1 MEKKMG
7 DEVKLYKEGYEE
19 YPVSKAIVG
28 NILMLVWMGLGFW
41 GIQFISPLLA
51 WIFLSTGLLMV
62 FIVLRKLVCTSC
74 YYYGKRCAIGWG
86 KLAAMMFKKGDVS
99 TFPENPGIKIAPATY
114 GLLSL
119 IPLIFIVIAMIQ
131 GVTALKIT
139 VLVLLVG
146 ISAYSGG
153 IGRKGA
159 CMHCKMRLICPGCAV
174 KKIDRII

>member
-1 MEKKMG
+1 MG
-7 DEVKLYKEGYEE
+7 EDVRIYKEGIEE
-19 YPVSKAIVG
+19 FPLSKAVMG

-41 GIQFISPLLA
+41 GIWFISPLFA
-51 WIFLSTGLLMV
+51 WIYLGMGLLMV
-62 FIVLRKLVCTSC
+62 YVILRKMVCTSC

-86 KLAAMMFKKGDVS
+86 KLASMLFKKGDVS
-99 TFPENPGIKIAPATY
+99 KFPENPGIKVAPATY

-119 IPLIFIVIAMIQ
+119 IPLVFIVIGLIQ

-139 VLVLLVG
+139 ALVLLLG

-174 KKIDRII
+174 KNA